1 MSKIHTHNILV
12 VDDTQANIALL
23 TEILEKQ
30 GYRISAAQN
39 SEQALKIANHIIPDL
54 ILLDVMMPDIDGF
67 ETCRQ
72 LKSNDKTQSIPI
84 IFVTAKTEIEDLITG
99 FSLGA
104 VDYIYKPFQSE
115 EILARVKS
123 QLTIQDLN
131 GQLVKS
137 EREIRHL
144 LIKYQNQSQRLEQIV
159 NNVIDGIME
168 ITSTGIIQLVNPAIE
183 RLFGYKAEELYLT
196 NFTDLL
202 AEPFASQYSE
212 QLMKRNTEYAVFN
225 EQKIIEIIGKRKN
238 GKPFPIEFTIVKMP
252 SDEIIYLVVIRDITE
267 HKDKEEKLRH
277 LSYIDPLT
285 QLANRRRFD
294 ESFPREWMR
303 SQRNNKPLAFIM
315 IDIDFFKQ
323 YNDTYG
329 HLAGDVCLT
338 TISNLIQNNIKR
350 PGDTIARIGGEEF
363 ALILPDTDSKGAVK
377 IAKQLRDS
385 VKDLSIAHGTSI
397 YEVVTISL
405 GIAVCSD
412 KKQSGSYKI
421 LYSLADKALYQA
433 KNSGRNTYVLA
444 E

>member
-30 GYRISAAQN
+30 GYRISAAKN
-39 SEQALKIANHIIPDL
+39 GEQALKIANHIVPDL
-54 ILLDVMMPDIDGF
+54 ILLDVMLPDIDGF

-72 LKSNDKTQSIPI
+72 LKDNVKTQSIPV
-84 IFVTAKTEIEDLITG
+84 IFITAKTEIEDLITG
-99 FSLGA
+99 FSTGA

-115 EILARVKS
+115 EVLARVKS
-123 QLTIQDLN
+123 QLRIQDLSS
-131 GQLVKS
+131 QLIKS
-137 EREIRHL
+137 EREMRQL
-144 LIKYQNQSQRLEQIV
+144 LIKYQNQSKRLEQIV
-159 NNVIDGIME
+159 TNVIDGIME
-168 ITSTGIIQLVNPAIE
+168 TTSTGIIQLVNPAIE

-196 NFTDLL
+196 NFTNLL
-202 AEPFASQYSE
+202 AEPFSSKYTE
-212 QLMKRNTEYAVFN
+212 QLMKNNSVSAVFL
-225 EQKIIEIIGKRKN
+225 EQKMIEIMGKRKN
-238 GKPFPIEFTIVKMP
+238 GSHFPIEFSTVKIP
-252 SDEIIYLVVIRDITE
+252 SDEIIYLIVIRDITG

-294 ESFPREWMR
+294 ESFPKEWMR

-329 HLAGDVCLT
+329 HQAGDVCLT
-338 TISNLIQNNIKR
+338 TVSNLIQNNIKR

-363 ALILPDTDSKGAVK
+363 ALILPDTDSEGAVK

-385 VKDLSIAHGTSI
+385 VIDLAIPHGTSI

-405 GIAVCSD
+405 GIAVCSN
-412 KKQSGSYKI
+412 KQQSGSYKI

-444 E
+444 K

>member
-329 HLAGDVCLT
+329 HQAGDVCLT